1 MKRMNERLAAA
12 VTTIDDT
19 PPASPLVT
27 VGPPRGLIAGTA
39 FSIRAIIEH
48 RELLGLLVRREI
60 KARYKDSSL
69 GLVWSLLRPITQL
82 LIYYIAL
89 GKFLGAERSI
99 PDFAIFI
106 FTGLT
111 IWGLFSEVLSG
122 STTSIVSN
130 AGLIKKVYLP
140 REIFPLAAVG
150 SALFNFA
157 VQFGILLIATVALG
171 KAPLHFELAYLPA
184 AVAVVLLFAFS
195 LGLLLSAVNVYL
207 RDFQHLVEVLLL
219 VLFWAS
225 PIVYS
230 YPLVNSALNGNWIE
244 QIYLWNPVTIVVMA
258 FQRAMWISGDGQL
271 WPNDLPMRLLVVG
284 LFSVVL
290 LWASQR
296 VFARLEGNFAQ
307 EL

>member
-1 MKRMNERLAAA
+1 MSSS
-12 VTTIDDT
+12 
-19 PPASPLVT
+19 PPAVQGPLVE
-27 VGPPRGLIAGTA
+27 VGPPKGLFAGTA
-39 FSIRAIIEH
+39 YSVRELWNH

-69 GLVWSLLRPITQL
+69 GLAWSLFRPLTQL
-82 LIYYIAL
+82 VIYYVAI
-89 GKFLGAERSI
+89 GKFLRAEQSV
-99 PDFAIFI
+99 PDFAIFV

-111 IWGLFSEVLSG
+111 VWGLFSEVLSG
-122 STTSIVSN
+122 STGSIVSN

-140 REIFPLAAVG
+140 REIFPLATVG

-157 VQFGILLIATVALG
+157 VQFGILVVATVALG
-171 KAPLHFELAYLPA
+171 RAPLHGELIYLPFA
-184 AVAVVLLFAFS
+184 LVAVLLFSFS
-195 LGLLLSAVNVYL
+195 VGLMLSATNVYL

-230 YPLVNSALNGNWIE
+230 YGLVHRTLAGNLLE
-244 QIYLWNPVTIVVMA
+244 QIYLWNPVTVVVLS
-258 FQRAMWISGDGQL
+258 FQKAMWIGGAGQVWPDGL
-271 WPNDLPMRLLVVG
+271 GVRLVIISAASL
-284 LFSVVL
+284 VL
-290 LWASQR
+290 LWVAQR